1 MEMAEVMIGNPLGNP
16 ISHGRVFWRWRA
28 DGGKTAFPFPPRGKG
43 CMVPAGRKPQIPFM
57 TRSLDI
63 APQPET
69 AASPSLVAVDRAIAE
84 LRRGGLVRVT
94 FGGESALMMAAEAVS
109 DEHLAL
115 LAAGAGGAPV
125 LLALTGRRAGA
136 LGLGD
141 TETGVF
147 RVSAKDGF
155 DTATI
160 AWLADP
166 GARSLP
172 MPGFSGLDTRRAGGL
187 DEACVA
193 LAKLARLLPAAV
205 LCVAPGAPAGT
216 IGVAAAEIAAYQD
229 TAARSLRQVSQARVP
244 LENAE
249 NARIVA
255 FRPSDGGIEHL
266 AIVIGDP
273 DPDRPVLTRLHS
285 ECFTGDL
292 LGSLRC
298 DCGDQLRG
306 AIAEIAQA
314 GSGVL
319 LYLAQE
325 GRGIGLVN
333 KLRAYELQDAGF
345 DTLDANLQLGFDDDE
360 RIYLPAAQMLKL
372 LGIARVRLLTNNP
385 LKVDALARHGIDVA
399 ERVPHVFPSN
409 DHNQGYLRTKATR
422 SGHLF

>member
-1 MEMAEVMIGNPLGNP
+1 LPPAESLYGSALD
-16 ISHGRVFWRWRA
+16 FWTEA
-28 DGGKTAFPFPPRGKG
+28 QP
-43 CMVPAGRKPQIPFM
+43 M
-57 TRSLDI
+57 TRHLHVSPKPEKP
-63 APQPET
+63 APKP
-69 AASPSLVAVDRAIAE
+69 LIAVDRAIAE
-84 LRRGGLVRVT
+84 LRRGAQVLVK
-94 FGGESALMMAAEAVS
+94 GEGVQVLMLAAEAVS
-109 DEHLAL
+109 DES
-115 LAAGAGGAPV
+115 LAALKAQAGGDPA
-125 LLALTGRRAGA
+125 LALTGRRAGV
-136 LGLGD
+136 LGLAQS
-141 TETGVF
+141 ETGVF
-147 RVSAKDGF
+147 RVAEPKCF
-155 DTATI
+155 DTKTI
-160 AWLADP
+160 AFLADP
-166 GARSLP
+166 CAVSLGP
-172 MPGFSGLDTRRAGGL
+172 PDLSRLDVQVAGEL
-187 DEACVA
+187 DQACVA

-205 LCVAPGAPAGT
+205 VADTVSTPHD
-216 IGVAAAEIAAYQD
+216 VVVVKAAHIAAYQ
-229 TAARSLRQVSQARVP
+229 TSAARSLRQVSEARVP

-266 AIVIGDP
+266 AIIIGEP
-273 DPDRPVLTRLHS
+273 DPGQPVLTRLHS

-333 KLRAYELQDAGF
+333 KLRAYQLQDQGF

-360 RIYLPAAQMLKL
+360 RIYLPATQMLRL
-372 LGIARVRLLTNNP
+372 LGISQVRLLTNNP
-385 LKVDALARHGIDVA
+385 GKVDSLARHQIQVT

-409 DHNQGYLRTKATR
+409 AHNRGYLRTKATR